1 MRMRVVD
8 GWGKLIC
15 GGMGYL
21 WKLLKVVI
29 RTTFY
34 ALSNG
39 ASGFQLAKWEYEKIN
54 FFGGKSNQF

>member
-1 MRMRVVD
+1 M
-8 GWGKLIC
+8 
-15 GGMGYL
+15 
-21 WKLLKVVI
+21 WKLLKVVFG
-29 RTTFY
+29 TTFY